1 MNRTILSLALLK
13 VNWSKGVDYIDCFLP
28 LLVNTIAKKEIK
40 SVDIN
45 NVSNLRNEILIE
57 YGLDIPRSA
66 LITILNRA
74 KKRGYFS
81 LENGLF
87 VVNED
92 KINLEDNTKVRTEI
106 NRAYN
111 FVLKEIQKFIS
122 EKAPVG
128 ISFTDEQVSDGLL
141 SFLKKHDADISFGA
155 AELSILPKVESPE
168 KLRYL
173 ICWFVV
179 ENWESNPILVNYLK
193 DISIGHA
200 LSSLILYDEFNPFK
214 GKLEN
219 LDIYLDTPFILSLLG
234 INGEQRVQLSEEILT
249 QLKAEKVN
257 LYILQT
263 TINEVLNNLDS
274 CKNTLNKGNGIAQS
288 LSVRMCIEN
297 NIKVEDI
304 EQLIADFSNK
314 LENLGIKENQVPSYD
329 DYTLVIDE
337 EKLFDTILESYEKV
351 NRGDKKPRALEK
363 IKAQLP
369 DHIERTIRRDVKVL
383 SGIYRFRKG
392 KIPTSI
398 KDAIAI
404 FVTTSSSLA
413 FASRVFEHNLIQRE
427 NTIPTCFTD
436 IFLST
441 LIWIQNPLLADKINK
456 RRILSDCYA
465 GISPSEDLIK
475 QYETELK
482 KLKEKGRINDATY
495 LSLRTHHV
503 AIQMLSAKTLG
514 DPELF
519 SGETTSQLVNQFLDR
534 ITEEERIKRIEAE
547 KENEELKSKNE
558 TLEQKITD
566 GDQKINRKAERI
578 GLKTANLVLGLF
590 YILIVVSLIVGI
602 YSLID
607 KSVSL
612 VLQITSFSI
621 LTLLTIFGFSH
632 KFSSDSIKEPVKKY
646 VKMKLVNYINK

>member
-28 LLVNTIAKKEIK
+28 LLINTISTKEIK

-122 EKAPVG
+122 EKAPAG

-179 ENWESNPILVNYLK
+179 ENWESNPIIVNYLK

-257 LYILQT
+257 LPVVHYK
-263 TINEVLNNLDS
+263 NN
-274 CKNTLNKGNGIAQS
+274 K
-288 LSVRMCIEN
+288 
-297 NIKVEDI
+297 
-304 EQLIADFSNK
+304 
-314 LENLGIKENQVPSYD
+314 
-329 DYTLVIDE
+329 
-337 EKLFDTILESYEKV
+337 
-351 NRGDKKPRALEK
+351 
-363 IKAQLP
+363 
-369 DHIERTIRRDVKVL
+369 
-383 SGIYRFRKG
+383 
-392 KIPTSI
+392 
-398 KDAIAI
+398 
-404 FVTTSSSLA
+404 
-413 FASRVFEHNLIQRE
+413 
-427 NTIPTCFTD
+427 
-436 IFLST
+436 
-441 LIWIQNPLLADKINK
+441 
-456 RRILSDCYA
+456 
-465 GISPSEDLIK
+465 
-475 QYETELK
+475 
-482 KLKEKGRINDATY
+482 
-495 LSLRTHHV
+495 
-503 AIQMLSAKTLG
+503 
-514 DPELF
+514 
-519 SGETTSQLVNQFLDR
+519 
-534 ITEEERIKRIEAE
+534 
-547 KENEELKSKNE
+547 
-558 TLEQKITD
+558 
-566 GDQKINRKAERI
+566 
-578 GLKTANLVLGLF
+578 
-590 YILIVVSLIVGI
+590 
-602 YSLID
+602 
-607 KSVSL
+607 
-612 VLQITSFSI
+612 
-621 LTLLTIFGFSH
+621 
-632 KFSSDSIKEPVKKY
+632 
-646 VKMKLVNYINK
+646 